1 MTSWVIH
8 LLLLPLQINLF
19 VYNRSKNDFAGTA
32 QKVEKKK
39 KFIIVP
45 MLVSFWTHLCL
56 SQVAWSVLQDGRKG
70 GWISVVVAAITS
82 DSAGGRTLDN
92 GCDFQMRASI
102 LSLQIKT

>member
-56 SQVAWSVLQDGRKG
+56 SQTYLFTGASESLGACSRMDGRG
-70 GWISVVVAAITS
+70 DGSQWWWQ
-82 DSAGGRTLDN
+82 R
-92 GCDFQMRASI
+92 
-102 LSLQIKT
+102 